1 MSREWKGSITV
12 EASYLVPMTLVIY
25 GVIILVAA
33 TLLVRCLSSQNGFLL
48 NYQRELYT
56 NYEEAEVI
64 YGK

>member
-1 MSREWKGSITV
+1 MSRKWKGSITV

-56 NYEEAEVI
+56 SYEETEVI